1 MRILRV
7 LGILAMVGGLT
18 IFVVGVFV
26 TNRSLGLVVA
36 LAGIGV
42 MLGGV
47 AITNHAQRSE
57 LGPDP

>member
-1 MRILRV
+1 
-7 LGILAMVGGLT
+7 MVGGLT